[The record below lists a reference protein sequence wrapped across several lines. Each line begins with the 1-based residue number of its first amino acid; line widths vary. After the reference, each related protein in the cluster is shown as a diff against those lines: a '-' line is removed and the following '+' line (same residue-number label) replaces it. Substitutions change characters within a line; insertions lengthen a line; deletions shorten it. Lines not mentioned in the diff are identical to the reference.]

1 MIDLKSKHVLI
12 IAEAGVNHNGNLK
25 YAKKLVDISSA
36 SGADIIKFQTFNA
49 NELVSKQVLKAKYQK
64 SQKYKNETQYKML
77 KELEIDKDFHH
88 ELIKYCK
95 IKKIEFLST
104 AFDIE
109 SLKFLLKLGIKRI
122 KIPSGEITNYP
133 FLEFIGK
140 LNKKTILSTGISSI
154 NEIKEACRILYYSG
168 LNKKNLTIL
177 HCTSEYPAPFA
188 EINLNC
194 ISFLKKKFNTNVGY
208 SDHTLGIEA
217 SIAAVAVGANIIEK
231 HITLN
236 KSLEGPDHKSSI
248 EKDELNELVR
258 SIKNI
263 SIGMGDGIK
272 KASKSELKNKNVIRK
287 FIVAKSE
294 IQIGEIFTNENLTT
308 KRTGRGISAILWPK
322 VIGKKSRKRYYKD
335 DIIKIL
341 C

>member
-1 MIDLKSKHVLI
+1 MKSKSVII
-12 IAEAGVNHNGNLK
+12 IAEAGVNHNGSMN

-36 SGADIIKFQTFNA
+36 SGADIIKFQTFKTS
-49 NELVSKQVLKAKYQK
+49 ELVSKQVLKAKYQK
-64 SQKYKNETQYKML
+64 SQKYTNETQYQML
-77 KELEIDKDFHH
+77 KKLEISKKFHY
-88 ELIKYCK
+88 ELIKYCE

-122 KIPSGEITNYP
+122 KVPSGEITNYP
-133 FLEFIGK
+133 LLEFIGK
-140 LNKKTILSTGISSI
+140 VNKKTILSTGISSI
-154 NEIKEACRILYYSG
+154 NEIKEACKILYKSG

-177 HCTSEYPAPFA
+177 HCTSEYPAPFT

-194 ISFLKKKFNTNVGY
+194 ISSLKKKFNTNVGY
-208 SDHTLGIEA
+208 SDHALGIEA
-217 SIAAVAVGANIIEK
+217 SIAAVAVGANLIEK

-263 SIGMGDGIK
+263 SVGMGDGIK
-272 KASKSELKNKNVIRK
+272 KASKSELKNKKIIRK
-287 FIVAKSE
+287 FIVAKSDIE
-294 IQIGEIFTNENLTT
+294 IGQIFTNKNLTT
-308 KRTGRGISAILWPK
+308 KRTGRGMSAILWPK
-322 VIGKKSRKRYYKD
+322 VIGKKSKRKYYKD
-335 DIIKIL
+335 DIIKVI